1 MIKYRFAQIF
11 IKVSRFVGILFFA
24 FGIIYSVWYL
34 VGVFRQVDLASYS
47 SGEKLISRISRLENE
62 KARALRVL
70 RSKGF
75 STSNMNLTGELPDAP
90 PSSEDDFVVLVDA
103 LNGFRDETL
112 SIKSDIVDEFERS
125 IDIIRQKLLDH
136 AKSVGSSGPDQAAKH
151 VPAQREESVR
161 IPKDEHLFDS
171 SRALSF
177 PILLDETDQVRNFLS
192 EILQESSQEDSKK
205 TLSDAIADLNKLTSL
220 IPIAITPKSEI
231 ESDSSRST
239 VLDDSPV
246 NQSVRAELVAN
257 LLEQSKATV
266 RESIL
271 ADWLLDREFEE
282 VYQLALS
289 EKSLFT
295 SASQEKRI
303 VLAAGIRVTFL
314 NLLVA
319 ICIPFLTLVFGDFLQ
334 TQLDIARHG
343 ARIADAVDSRVEA
356 GE

>member
-1 MIKYRFAQIF
+1 
-11 IKVSRFVGILFFA
+11 
-24 FGIIYSVWYL
+24 
-34 VGVFRQVDLASYS
+34 
-47 SGEKLISRISRLENE
+47 
-62 KARALRVL
+62 
-70 RSKGF
+70 
-75 STSNMNLTGELPDAP
+75 
-90 PSSEDDFVVLVDA
+90 
-103 LNGFRDETL
+103 
-112 SIKSDIVDEFERS
+112 
-125 IDIIRQKLLDH
+125 
-136 AKSVGSSGPDQAAKH
+136 
-151 VPAQREESVR
+151 
-161 IPKDEHLFDS
+161 
-171 SRALSF
+171 
-177 PILLDETDQVRNFLS
+177 LDETDQVRNFLS